1 MVLPVAAFGH
11 PVLRKMCD
19 DITPAYEGLSKL
31 IEDMFE
37 TMYHTNGVGI
47 AAPQVNKAI
56 RLFVVDTVQVVED
69 FDDEDKAKYQGEVPV
84 KRVFINA
91 QKIEETGDIWPYNEG
106 CLSIPT
112 VREDVKRHSEIK
124 LRYLDENFVEHV
136 EVFKGITGRVIQHEY
151 DHIDG
156 KLFIDYLSPL
166 KKRLIKKK
174 LDDISTGKLKLDYR
188 MIYPK

>member
-11 PVLRKMCD
+11 PVLRKVCD